1 MLGRRVALVF
11 FFFSHGQKKSQFRTP
26 PPPLF
31 LDSESRK
38 QLGEDSGSFSQPLS
52 LRLEVCVVDIL
63 PLVDRVK
70 MTERE

>member
-11 FFFSHGQKKSQFRTP
+11 FFFSHGQKTSQLRIH
-26 PPPLF
+26 PPLF

-70 MTERE
+70 MTGRE